1 MKGWKLTEPFTL
13 EETELT
19 ESENVGGC
27 SKIRIT
33 KALVSLSDVLR
44 YRGNID
50 CENVVLGS
58 SGIGI
63 VSETDANL
71 FGLEKGKHIYVEPC
85 RECGECYNCKNREYD
100 KCLDR
105 LVAGEDY
112 DGFLKDFMTVPHE
125 KLFVLPDSVSDFEA
139 LFIGHISLAIAV
151 IDKLGVQK
159 GDYVTVVGANDFG
172 NILAQLLI
180 YYQAVPIVLTTDDES
195 YEIAKNSGIYYTLG
209 KDDNWQKE
217 VSSITGGRMT
227 DKVVYIY
234 ESDIPIV
241 KAFSLA
247 SFNAAVAIT
256 GITSG
261 SISISFTQAIKK
273 QLDIL
278 CINNGFGNAA
288 SSINLIANKAIN
300 LSQLKLDTAAYDNVP
315 ETFKKLS
322 DEYEKT
328 GKIYETIVDLI

>member
-1 MKGWKLTEPFTL
+1 
-13 EETELT
+13 
-19 ESENVGGC
+19 
-27 SKIRIT
+27 
-33 KALVSLSDVLR
+33 
-44 YRGNID
+44 
-50 CENVVLGS
+50 
-58 SGIGI
+58 
-63 VSETDANL
+63 
-71 FGLEKGKHIYVEPC
+71 
-85 RECGECYNCKNREYD
+85 
-100 KCLDR
+100 
-105 LVAGEDY
+105 
-112 DGFLKDFMTVPHE
+112 
-125 KLFVLPDSVSDFEA
+125 
-139 LFIGHISLAIAV
+139 
-151 IDKLGVQK
+151 
-159 GDYVTVVGANDFG
+159 
-172 NILAQLLI
+172 
-180 YYQAVPIVLTTDDES
+180 
-195 YEIAKNSGIYYTLG
+195 
-209 KDDNWQKE
+209 
-217 VSSITGGRMT
+217 MT